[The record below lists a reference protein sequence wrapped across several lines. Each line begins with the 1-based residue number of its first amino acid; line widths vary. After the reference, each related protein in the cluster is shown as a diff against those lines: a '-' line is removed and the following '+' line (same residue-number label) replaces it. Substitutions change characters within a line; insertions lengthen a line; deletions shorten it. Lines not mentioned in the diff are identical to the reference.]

1 MYAGCSFEDFV
12 VKYNIENAP
21 MNDTS
26 KPSENKEEIPMDRRR
41 FCLRAGHAAV
51 GLVGV
56 GTAGV
61 LYKFLSPNV
70 ILEIPPRFQLGMPD
84 AFRPDTFVFD
94 EAHKLFVIRNE
105 NGLFYAVSS
114 VCTHLGCLV
123 NRNITSASAQAQ
135 PGAVFICPCHGST
148 YDRVGNVL
156 DGPAPRPLDRFRV
169 VIENGKVV
177 VDTRE
182 IVDENDMFLKV

>member
-1 MYAGCSFEDFV
+1 
-12 VKYNIENAP
+12 

-26 KPSENKEEIPMDRRR
+26 KPSENKEEISMDRRR

-61 LYKFLSPNV
+61 LYKFLSPGV
-70 ILEIPPRFQLGMPD
+70 ILEISPRFQLGMPY
-84 AFRPDTFVFD
+84 AFRPDTYVFD

-105 NGLFYAVSS
+105 QGLFYAVSY

-123 NRNITSASAQAQ
+123 NRNITSAQTR
-135 PGAVFICPCHGST
+135 PGAVFVCPCHGST
-148 YDRVGNVL
+148 YDQVGNVL

-169 VIENGKVV
+169 VVENGEIV

-182 IVDENDMFLKV
+182 IVDEKNMFLKV